1 MIRDRKYLDWLRTQ
15 PCLVSGV
22 HGTDFEAVEAAHIGT
37 RGKAIKS
44 SDDEAIPLLHSIHA
58 RCHAKGEVSTL
69 RAMLPDHIIRA
80 ALRAYAREQYQKYL
94 HEEQRE
100 FYSK

>member
-22 HGTDFEAVEAAHIGT
+22 RGTDFEAVEAAHIGT
-37 RGKAIKS
+37 RGKALKS

-58 RCHAKGEVSTL
+58 ECHSRGEISTL
-69 RAMLPDHIIRA
+69 RQMLPDHVIRA
-80 ALRAYAREQYQKYL
+80 ALRAYAREIYQAYL

-100 FYSK
+100 FFLK